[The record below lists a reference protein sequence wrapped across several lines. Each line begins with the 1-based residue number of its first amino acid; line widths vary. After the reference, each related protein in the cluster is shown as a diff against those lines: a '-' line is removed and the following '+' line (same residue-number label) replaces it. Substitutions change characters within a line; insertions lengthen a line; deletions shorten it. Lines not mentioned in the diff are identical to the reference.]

1 MVRINLLPVRQVK
14 RREAGIQTLALL
26 GVLLAVA
33 FVGNGFWYM
42 SVSSSATSSA
52 RQVQR
57 TQDEIKSLEKV
68 IGEVQNITKDQKALE
83 DKLKVLD
90 TLKRGRTG
98 PVKLLDAIASV
109 MPKKVWFNGMHEVAG
124 TMTFTGTAL
133 THDDLAEL
141 MRGLQNVVWT
151 PQGIARIVEG
161 KAAAGVKTSH
171 VELIA
176 SGTTAD
182 IPVGEVKPFFS
193 DLNLKAAK
201 QKDDTNLH
209 IKLVDFEITCHA
221 DYAT

>member
-14 RREAGIQTLALL
+14 RRAEGRQTLVLFA
-26 GVLLAVA
+26 VLLVGA
-33 FVGNGFWYM
+33 FVGNFLWYTQA
-42 SVSSSATSSA
+42 SSAAAASA
-52 RQVQR
+52 AQVQH
-57 TQDEIKSLEKV
+57 TQDEIKNLEKV

-109 MPKKVWFNGMHEVAG
+109 MPKKVWFTSMKEALG

-151 PQGIARIVEG
+151 PKGIARIVEG
-161 KAAAGVKTSH
+161 KTAGVKASH
-171 VELIA
+171 VELLA
-176 SGTTAD
+176 SGTVEDFAVD
-182 IPVGEVKPFFS
+182 QVKPFFS
-193 DLNLKAAK
+193 DLNLKKAV
-201 QKDDTNLH
+201 QRDETTLH
-209 IKLVDFEITCHA
+209 VKLVEFEITCRA

>member
-14 RREAGIQTLALL
+14 RRAEGRQTLVLFGLILVL
-26 GVLLAVA
+26 GI
-33 FVGNGFWYM
+33 VGNFVWYSM
-42 SVSSSATSSA
+42 ASSAANASA

-57 TQDEIKSLEKV
+57 TQDEIKNLEKV

-109 MPKKVWFNGMHEVAG
+109 VPKKVWLLSMKEAGG

-141 MRGLQNVVWT
+141 IGGLQNVVWT
-151 PQGIARIVEG
+151 PKGIARIVEG
-161 KAAAGVKTSH
+161 KTSGVAKLSH
-171 VELIA
+171 VELLS
-176 SGTTAD
+176 SGTIED
-182 IPVGEVKPFFS
+182 FGVQEVKPFFT
-193 DLNLKAAK
+193 DVNLKKAQ
-201 QKDDTNLH
+201 QKDETQLH
-209 IKLVDFEITCHA
+209 IKLVDFEITCRA

>member
-14 RREAGIQTLALL
+14 RRAEGRQTLVLF
-26 GVLLAVA
+26 GVLLVGAVV
-33 FVGNGFWYM
+33 FNFIWYTQA
-42 SVSSSATSSA
+42 SNAASSSAA
-52 RQVQR
+52 QVQR
-57 TQDEIKSLEKV
+57 TQDEIKTLEKV

-109 MPKKVWFNGMHEVAG
+109 MPKKVWFSGMKEAGG
-124 TMTFTGTAL
+124 TMSFTGTAM

-151 PQGIARIVEG
+151 PKGIARLVEAKG
-161 KAAAGVKTSH
+161 QGTKTSH
-171 VELIA
+171 VELLA
-176 SGTTAD
+176 SGVLD
-182 IPVGEVKPFFS
+182 DLPVGEVKPFFS
-193 DLNLKAAK
+193 DLNLKKAA
-201 QKDDTNLH
+201 QRDDTSLH